1 MGSPAFVSAWLAYA
15 YGASG
20 DRDRALAEVEDL
32 KEMSLVATSRRSTSR
47 SSHSVWAIT
56 RAR

>member
-32 KEMSLVATSRRSTSR
+32 KAMSLDGTATPFDNALVAGLGIIRGR
-47 SSHSVWAIT
+47 
-56 RAR
+56 

>member
-1 MGSPAFVSAWLAYA
+1 MGAPAFVSAWLAYA

-32 KEMSLVATSRRSTSR
+32 TNMSLNGLSLRSTTR
-47 SSHSVWAIT
+47 SLPSVWVNTAG
-56 RAR
+56 R